1 MSRSS
6 AQTAVVI
13 AMFWVAVVYGY
24 RKLTEPITA
33 GNAVKAVPQT
43 AHFIIG
49 WLFLAVVLS
58 VMAQAAPALGGSF
71 AILVGVGDTMVN
83 GKQIFSDVTGALKA
97 TSTAEGG

>member
-1 MSRSS
+1 MTRSG
-6 AQTAVVI
+6 AQTAVVV

-49 WLFLAVVLS
+49 WLFIAVVLS
-58 VMAQAAPALGGSF
+58 MLAQAAPALGGMF
-71 AILVGVGDTMVN
+71 AILVAAGDTMVN
-83 GKQIFSDVTGALKA
+83 GQAIFSDVTGALKA
-97 TSTAEGG
+97 TSTAERG